1 MNNRTKARF
10 KGAMRFIKNNEDT
23 LKKDSLARKLLSKND
38 KEFWKEIRVMNSSN
52 MPLANVTDG
61 VTGSVNSV
69 DMWKSHCTMICS
81 TVSER
86 TKMSNNSILMFI
98 MTPILR

>member
-1 MNNRTKARF
+1 MKNRTKTRF

-52 MPLANVTDG
+52 MPLQNVIDG
-61 VTGSVNSV
+61 VSGSVNIV
-69 DMWKSHCTMICS
+69 DMWKSHYNDLFNCL
-81 TVSER
+81 R
-86 TKMSNNSILMFI
+86 NNKYVKQLN
-98 MTPILR
+98 TDVH